1 MKFKKTIF
9 LLTPLILQGIF
20 TPLHSDTRK
29 DIEDLKQLIK
39 STGTKVIESSN
50 CKKDEL
56 GHYTFRDK
64 TDKLVICTNN
74 IDKNDNSA
82 YWEVLAHESAHIMQ
96 ACNNNNL
103 YKDQYHPRM
112 FRKLK
117 TEAPHY
123 SEILKKYRGQ
133 DKIRELEA
141 FDMELKTPEMV
152 KEDFEFYCI
161 SDRSSTEST
170 ELTQKQVDELKGLV
184 GGEENYNLM
193 LTWAENNLTSE
204 EVNEFD
210 NIMETGNVE
219 RITKAILGLNKEFE
233 LSKTPSNNSRDQVE
247 KSDIDFYF
255 KRSLKRMDDSNYKK
269 ALADLNKVLKLDPN
283 YADAYYNR
291 GTLKSRYL
299 KEYKAA
305 ILDFNK
311 AIEIDPTYTSALHNR
326 GKAKTYL
333 EDYSGAITDFNK
345 VISQKPLHLNA
356 RQNRGYIHYLNG
368 DYYFAI
374 LDYKK
379 ALSLQKD
386 IKKKAFLYKFIGLSR
401 VQLDDKQGA
410 CSSWREASSL
420 VGKAIQDDLGLPEL
434 IKRNCK

>member
-1 MKFKKTIF
+1 FKKITF
-9 LLTPLILQGIF
+9 LLTPIILQGVF

-39 STGTKVIESSN
+39 STGTKVIDSSN
-50 CKKDEL
+50 CKKNEL

-123 SEILKKYRGQ
+123 SEILKQYRGQ

-170 ELTQKQVDELKGLV
+170 ELSQKQVDELQGLV

-311 AIEIDPTYTSALHNR
+311 AIEIDPTDTSSLHNR

-420 VGKAIQDDLGLPEL
+420 VGKAVQDDLGLPEL